1 MLRAVLDSQCKK
13 PNSFSAAQR
22 IPRSEG
28 YGHCLKAN
36 MISDKYFKIFF
47 VINKQKKA
55 RLGIVM
61 AKRYMPKSVDRNQAK
76 REIRE
81 LFRIHR
87 IKNFGID
94 LIVMARSTSRIDKST
109 RRDNLGQLFSQVVI
123 RCAEF

>member
-1 MLRAVLDSQCKK
+1 
-13 PNSFSAAQR
+13 
-22 IPRSEG
+22 
-28 YGHCLKAN
+28 
-36 MISDKYFKIFF
+36 
-47 VINKQKKA
+47 
-55 RLGIVM
+55 M

-87 IKNFGID
+87 IKDFGID
-94 LIVMARSTSRIDKST
+94 LIVMARNTNRLDKSA